1 MLDTSDWAGQL
12 QAAIRERHR
21 TAINRATL
29 INRDINP
36 MDIAETLYDDIA
48 EGTLVL
54 DTREDLEEALQALGS
69 LSGDLEKETR
79 KQDRRVRRAKEKNAE
94 EIDALT
100 EMVQGL
106 EASITEYARANKEQL
121 LNGGGKTAKLV
132 NGDIQF
138 RAGTPSVSWEDKQE
152 AITELKAKGH
162 KHLVVVRETL
172 HKSVLR
178 EHREVVESIKALT
191 FEEAQDSITIKPL

>member
-1 MLDTSDWAGQL
+1 MDTDQ
-12 QAAIRERHR
+12 E
-21 TAINRATL
+21 
-29 INRDINP
+29 
-36 MDIAETLYDDIA
+36 LYDDIA

-54 DTREDLEEALQALGS
+54 DTRDDLEEALEAFGALQS
-69 LSGDLEKETR
+69 ELEKETR
-79 KQDRRVRRAKEKNAE
+79 KRDRRVRKVKEKNAE
-94 EIDALT
+94 EIEGLTQMVEAL
-100 EMVQGL
+100 E
-106 EASITEYARANKEQL
+106 ESIAAYARANKEQL

-132 NGDIQF
+132 NGDISY
-138 RAGTPSVSWEDKQE
+138 RSGTPSVSWEDKQE

-191 FEEAQDSITIKPL
+191 YQEAQDSITIKPL